1 MEQQSTDQAQAHGE
15 EIATNGASEAQD
27 TSASE
32 DLSIQ
37 LADAKATAE
46 DNYNKFLLAV
56 ADFDN
61 YKKRIERQF
70 SEIALAGRKS
80 LLEKFLPILDNLERA
95 LSYRE
100 DSDGL
105 RGGLQQTL
113 KGFEAMLASEGV
125 KPIAVKGEPFD
136 PKVAEAIGT
145 QPAEGVANDVVLEE
159 AQKGYTIAGELLRPA
174 RVIVAK
180 NEL

>member
-1 MEQQSTDQAQAHGE
+1 MEEESTAQGQGE
-15 EIATNGASEAQD
+15 DIATNGILEAQ
-27 TSASE
+27 APSE
-32 DLSIQ
+32 DLSAQ
-37 LADAKATAE
+37 LAAANAKAE
-46 DNYNKFLLAV
+46 ENYNRFLLAM

-70 SEIALAGRKS
+70 SDIALAGRKT

-95 LSYRE
+95 LSYGE
-100 DSDGL
+100 NSNGL
-105 RGGLQQTL
+105 HGGVQQTL
-113 KGFEAMLASEGV
+113 KAFEAMLAGEGV
-125 KPIAVKGEPFD
+125 KPIAVKGTPFD

-145 QPAEGVANDVVLEE
+145 QAAEGVADDIVLEE
-159 AQKGYTIAGELLRPA
+159 AQKGYTLAGELLRPA